1 MVSIEQARA
10 MERSYSAREG
20 IKEQLAS
27 TSLIAFV
34 GGMAVGK
41 NFLMQQSGLH
51 IVGTETSRS
60 PRDDDDPKKYT
71 YSSVG
76 HILEGIEYKEIV
88 QYGVAPSESVYASR
102 LSDYALDEPNVADI
116 WHDAVD
122 SLSNKGFKSV
132 RTISVMTPKSQ
143 WLPQLS
149 WRSADMPIGIV
160 DTRLVEARRSLRWSV
175 AKHLSHA
182 ANHLIIINTATNVDD
197 NVEKIRAFAGGE
209 DVEQPVAE
217 EVAWVR
223 DSMFDTIST
232 MYTRLGE
239 SSAS

>member
-1 MVSIEQARA
+1 VLSLELAHTK
-10 MERSYSAREG
+10 ERTYSARED
-20 IKEQLAS
+20 IKEQLAA
-27 TSLIAFV
+27 TSLVAFV

-71 YSSVG
+71 YSSVE
-76 HILEGIEYKEIV
+76 HILSGIEHKELV
-88 QYGVAPSESVYASR
+88 QYGVAPSDSLYASR

-122 SLSNKGFKSV
+122 SLSNKGFKTV
-132 RTISVMTPKSQ
+132 RAVSVMTPKSQ

-149 WRSADMPIGIV
+149 WRSADMPIGTV
-160 DTRLVEARRSLRWSV
+160 DTRLIEARRSLRWSV

-182 ANHLIIINTATNVDD
+182 ANHLIIINTTTNVNE
-197 NVEKIRAFAGGE
+197 NVQKIRAFARGE
-209 DVEQPVAE
+209 EVSSPTNE
-217 EVAWVR
+217 EVARVR
-223 DSMFDTIST
+223 DGMFETINT

-239 SSAS
+239 STTS